1 MHEFRAEVL
10 KDLLR
15 SPLPPA
21 VSAQI
26 SAKLAPKP
34 IDLHYP
40 SIGTLFK
47 GRKTFLDRLHASLT
61 RPDGGTAAIA
71 GRAVHGMGGVGKT
84 RAAVEYAWA
93 HRDDYTALFLL
104 DAETPDKL
112 HTALAALAAP
122 LRLPAAA
129 APEEA
134 VRFEAVL
141 DWLNANPTWLLIFDN
156 IDTEPAL
163 AAAHHLLGRLAGGH
177 VLMTSRL
184 TQFPRG
190 VERLDL
196 DVLSL
201 DDATSFLLEATET
214 GRRRTPDDAA
224 EARALAEALGQ
235 LALALEMAAATIEAR
250 GWSFTKY
257 QEIWQGNRARVVGWA
272 RPEITGYHHAVAETW
287 QASVDQ
293 LTPAA
298 RDLLQRL
305 AFLAPEPVPES
316 LLDVPVPGATTA
328 DDPHAALDDLTKYSL
343 ATRDPATETFLLHRL
358 ILDVTRRGLAQ
369 AGTERRPPDRGAG
382 LDQRGVHRQST
393 GCPDLE
399 DPGPAGAACRSGRR
413 PRRRG
418 GHRRADRGRDG
429 SSRHAVPCKSAASA
443 RRTIL
448 QACPRHRRGE
458 LPAKRPSYRDP
469 PQQPRSVAAS
479 HQPARRGGT
488 ADAPRAGDRRG
499 QLRPGPS
506 ERRDPT
512 STTSPQLLQ
521 ATNRLGEA
529 EPLMR
534 RALAI
539 DEASYGPDHPNVAI
553 RPQQPRPV
561 AASHQPARRGGT
573 ADAPRAGDR
582 RGQLRPGPSGRRD
595 RPQQPRRSCCKPP
608 TGSARRNR

>member
-1 MHEFRAEVL
+1 M
-10 KDLLR
+10 
-15 SPLPPA
+15 
-21 VSAQI
+21 
-26 SAKLAPKP
+26 
-34 IDLHYP
+34 
-40 SIGTLFK
+40 
-47 GRKTFLDRLHASLT
+47 
-61 RPDGGTAAIA
+61 
-71 GRAVHGMGGVGKT
+71 
-84 RAAVEYAWA
+84 
-93 HRDDYTALFLL
+93 
-104 DAETPDKL
+104 
-112 HTALAALAAP
+112 
-122 LRLPAAA
+122 
-129 APEEA
+129 
-134 VRFEAVL
+134 L

-163 AAAHHLLGRLAGGH
+163 AAAHRLLGRLAGGH

-214 GRRRTPDDAA
+214 GRHRTPGDAA

-250 GWSFTKY
+250 GWSFAKY

-293 LTPAA
+293 LTPAG

-316 LLDVPVPGATTA
+316 LLDVPVPGVTTA

-343 ATRDPATETFLLHRL
+343 ATRDPETETFLLHRL

-369 AGTERRPPDRGAG
+369 AGTERHRLTEALGWIDAAFTGNAQDVRTWKILDPLAPHAEAVAG
-382 LDQRGVHRQST
+382 YADA
-393 GCPDLE
+393 
-399 DPGPAGAACRSGRR
+399 AGIAEPTVDVMGRLAMLFNAKAL
-413 PRRRG
+413 
-418 GHRRADRGRDG
+418 HRRAE
-429 SSRHAVPCKSAASA
+429 PLLPA
-443 RRTIL
+443 RS
-448 QACPRHRRGE
+448 RHRRGE
-458 LPAKRPSYRDP
+458 LPAKRPPYRDP
-469 PQQPRSVAAS
+469 
-479 HQPARRGGT
+479 
-488 ADAPRAGDRRG
+488 
-499 QLRPGPS
+499 
-506 ERRDPT
+506 
-512 STTSPQLLQ
+512 
-521 ATNRLGEA
+521 
-529 EPLMR
+529 
-534 RALAI
+534 
-539 DEASYGPDHPNVAI
+539 
-553 RPQQPRPV
+553 PQQPRPV

-595 RPQQPRRSCCKPP
+595 RTSTTSPSCCKPP